1 MPAIRTAA
9 LLLGLAVMLTACA
22 RYEWRRPDGNDQQL
36 ARDLAG
42 CRTAARDR
50 SYAEV
55 HARILAIPQGTITDP
70 YGRSTLAP
78 PLSAEGER
86 IAIEESLMRNCMQQ
100 RGYVLAPQRPRVAP

>member
-22 RYEWRRPDGNDQQL
+22 RYEWRRPDGNDQQH

-42 CRTAARDR
+42 CRTAARDH

>member
-9 LLLGLAVMLTACA
+9 LLLGLAVTLTACA
-22 RYEWRRPDGNDQQL
+22 RYEWRRPDGNEQQL

-42 CRTAARDR
+42 CRTAARDH